1 MTDEEKAIIN
11 YIEWNITCL
20 KSSEIDNFLAF
31 LGKTFN
37 IEFKSKMKIKYSLS
51 ELLLMNAGIDPFTGL
66 RRNQ

>member
-20 KSSEIDNFLAF
+20 KSSEIDYFLAF

>member
-37 IEFKSKMKIKYSLS
+37 IEFKSKIKIKYSLS